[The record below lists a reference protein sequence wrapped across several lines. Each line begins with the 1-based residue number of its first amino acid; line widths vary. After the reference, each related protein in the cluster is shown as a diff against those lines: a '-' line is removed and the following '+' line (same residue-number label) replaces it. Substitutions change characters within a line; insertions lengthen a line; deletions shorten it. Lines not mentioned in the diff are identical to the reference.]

1 MGLKIREKK
10 TTVVENVSK
19 DVHAQRTAEYILMYE
34 KPAKLLYLNFLIGIF
49 RGVGMAVGFTVLGAI
64 VIYTLKQLVVLNI
77 PLIGNFIA
85 EIAKIV
91 QQHL

>member
-1 MGLKIREKK
+1 
-10 TTVVENVSK
+10 
-19 DVHAQRTAEYILMYE
+19 MYA
-34 KPAKLLYLNFLIGIF
+34 KPGKLLWINFLIGVF
-49 RGVGMAVGFTVLGAI
+49 RGVGMAVGFTVLGA
-64 VIYTLKQLVVLNI
+64 VLIYILKKLVVLNI